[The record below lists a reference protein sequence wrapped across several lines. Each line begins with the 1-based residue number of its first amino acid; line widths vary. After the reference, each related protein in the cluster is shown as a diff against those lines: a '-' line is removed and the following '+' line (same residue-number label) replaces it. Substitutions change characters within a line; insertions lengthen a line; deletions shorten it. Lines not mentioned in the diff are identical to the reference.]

1 MLEQSLLNDLETLG
15 WRIVDEENSCV
26 LYSDKSTR
34 AGNFHYERRGSI
46 ESDLYGYIEI
56 KENKKTVGVEAILF
70 GVKGEE
76 NKIERAWRFPLDFFR
91 LDQLLFGEFP
101 AYLFGATDIKEIRNV
116 AKKYS

>member
-34 AGNFHYERRGSI
+34 AENYHYERRCAI
-46 ESDLYGYIEI
+46 ESNLYGYVEI
-56 KENKKTVGVEAILF
+56 RRKGKNSEVEAILF

>member
-34 AGNFHYERRGSI
+34 AENYHYERRCAI
-46 ESDLYGYIEI
+46 ESNLYGYVEI
-56 KENKKTVGVEAILF
+56 RRKGGNSEVEAILF
-70 GVKGEE
+70 GIKDGQNE
-76 NKIERAWRFPLDFFR
+76 IEMAWRFPLDFLR
-91 LDQLLFGEFP
+91 LDQLLFGEFS
-101 AYLFGATDIKEIRNV
+101 AYLYGATNIKEIRNV